1 MVLRD
6 YFQEIMLNHV
16 CEPNNYY
23 YIIIIIPI
31 NPQYYQIV
39 IMLTVFVK
47 LSYELSFYFNRIL
60 PLNYGL
66 FKKYTFVYL
75 IFN

>member
-23 YIIIIIPI
+23 YIIIIPI
-31 NPQYYQIV
+31 NSQYYQIV

-60 PLNYGL
+60 PLNYGA
-66 FKKYTFVYL
+66 
-75 IFN
+75 I